1 MKPQEGRPGTTTSY
15 HKRIIQKIIQKIIPQ
30 DETPIHDVF
39 TTSKDIQMTPSS
51 LKEPC
56 IWACFSISL
65 ELLCFVKSMLTKPY
79 QPSSRN
85 PSKSENL
92 TTTRVLIS

>member
-1 MKPQEGRPGTTTSY
+1 MKPQQGRPGTTTSY
-15 HKRIIQKIIQKIIPQ
+15 HKKIIQKIIQKIQPQ
-30 DETPIHDVF
+30 DETQFDDVF

-65 ELLCFVKSMLTKPY
+65 ELLCLLRAY
-79 QPSSRN
+79 QPSSRY
-85 PSKSENL
+85 PSKSESL
-92 TTTRVLIS
+92 TTRVLIS